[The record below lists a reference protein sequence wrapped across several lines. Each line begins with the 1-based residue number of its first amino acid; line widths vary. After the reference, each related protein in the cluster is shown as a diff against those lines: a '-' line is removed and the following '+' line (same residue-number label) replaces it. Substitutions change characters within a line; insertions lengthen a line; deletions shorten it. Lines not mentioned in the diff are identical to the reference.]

1 MNDPLCAA
9 SILSRFVTETRIMS
23 AIEQPATL
31 PLPALQPP
39 RRYLFGPGPTM
50 VDPRV
55 YEAISRPI
63 VGHLDPYFIQVMGEV
78 QQLLRTAFGTTDG
91 GTLVIS
97 GTGSAGMEAAVA
109 NFVDPGAKFAIF
121 ANGYFSDRL
130 TEMAKRQ
137 GANVVRLEKGWGE
150 IFTDS
155 EAADFIR
162 REKPHVVAYVHA
174 ETSTGALQSGK
185 AICAAA
191 HDGGALVIADCV
203 TSLGG
208 LPVEFDRT
216 GIDVAY
222 SCSQK
227 GLSCP
232 PGLSPIAMSPRA
244 MDFLR
249 ARTTP
254 SRSWYLDLKLI
265 HDYSTVSHRY
275 HHTAPISMFYALREA
290 LMVIAEEGI
299 ENRWE
304 RHRRCHHSFVKGI
317 EAMGLRMHVPE
328 AHRITTLNTVCVPEG
343 VDEAKVRRQL
353 LDGPGIEI
361 AGGFGP
367 LAGKVFRIGLMG
379 PLATEENVQFFLAEF
394 RKVLSAGGYP
404 I

>member
-1 MNDPLCAA
+1 
-9 SILSRFVTETRIMS
+9 MS
-23 AIEQPATL
+23 AIEQTVAPH
-31 PLPALQPP
+31 LPALQPP
-39 RRYLFGPGPTM
+39 RRYLFGPGPSM
-50 VDPRV
+50 VHPRV
-55 YEAISRPI
+55 YEALSKPI
-63 VGHLDPYFIQVMGEV
+63 VGHLDPYFIQVMGDV
-78 QQLLRTAFGTTDG
+78 QQLLKATFGASAG
-91 GTLVIS
+91 ATLVIS

-109 NFVDPGAKFAIF
+109 NFVEPGAKFAIF

-137 GANVVRLEKGWGE
+137 GANVVRFEKGWGE
-150 IFTDS
+150 IFSDD
-155 EAADFIR
+155 EAEEFVR
-162 REKPHVVAYVHA
+162 REKPKVVAYVHA
-174 ETSTGALQSGK
+174 ETSTGALQSAG

-191 HDGGALVIADCV
+191 HGVDALVIADCV

-208 LPVEFDRT
+208 VPVAFDQT

-222 SCSQK
+222 SCTQK

-232 PGLSPIAMSPRA
+232 PGLSPMAMSLRA

-290 LMVIAEEGI
+290 LLVIAEEGI

-304 RHRRCHHSFVKGI
+304 RHRHCNRAFVKGI

-328 AHRITTLNTVCVPEG
+328 PHRIATLNTVCVPQG
-343 VDEAKVRRQL
+343 VDEAKVRKRL

-367 LAGKVFRIGLMG
+367 LAGKVFRIGVMG
-379 PLATEENVQFFLAEF
+379 PLATEDNVQFFLTEF
-394 RKVLSAGGYP
+394 KRTLSSEGYS

>member
-1 MNDPLCAA
+1 
-9 SILSRFVTETRIMS
+9 MS
-23 AIEQPATL
+23 AIEQTPAL
-31 PLPALQPP
+31 PIPALQPP
-39 RRYLFGPGPTM
+39 QRYLFGPGPTM

-55 YEAISRPI
+55 YEALSKPI
-63 VGHLDPYFIQVMGEV
+63 VGHLDPYFIQVMGDV
-78 QQLLRTAFGTTDG
+78 QQLLKTAFGTTDG
-91 GTLVIS
+91 ATLVIS

-130 TEMAKRQ
+130 TDMAKRQ
-137 GANVVRLEKGWGE
+137 GANVVRFEKGWGE
-150 IFTDS
+150 TFSDA
-155 EAADFIR
+155 EATDFIR
-162 REKPHVVAYVHA
+162 REKPNVVAYVHA

-191 HDGGALVIADCV
+191 HDAGALAIADCV

-208 LPVEFDRT
+208 LPIEFDRT

-222 SCSQK
+222 SCTQK

-244 MDFLR
+244 MAFLN

-265 HDYSTVSHRY
+265 RDYSTVSHRY

-304 RHRRCHHSFVKGI
+304 RHRRCNRIFVKGI

-328 AHRITTLNTVCVPEG
+328 AHRITTLNTVCVPQG
-343 VDEAKVRRQL
+343 VDEGKVRKRL
-353 LDGPGIEI
+353 LDEPGIEI

-379 PLATEENVQFFLAEF
+379 PLATEENVQFFLKEFKRILGAE
-394 RKVLSAGGYP
+394 GYSS
-404 I
+404 

>member
-1 MNDPLCAA
+1 
-9 SILSRFVTETRIMS
+9 MS
-23 AIEQPATL
+23 AIEQTPAL
-31 PLPALQPP
+31 PIPALQPP
-39 RRYLFGPGPTM
+39 QRYLFGPGPTM

-55 YEAISRPI
+55 YEALSKPI
-63 VGHLDPYFIQVMGEV
+63 VGHLDPYFIQVMGDV
-78 QQLLRTAFGTTDG
+78 QQLLKTAFGTTDG
-91 GTLVIS
+91 ATLVIS

-130 TEMAKRQ
+130 TDMAKRQ
-137 GANVVRLEKGWGE
+137 GANVVRFEKGWGE
-150 IFTDS
+150 TFSDA
-155 EAADFIR
+155 EATDFIR
-162 REKPHVVAYVHA
+162 REKPSVVAYVHA

-191 HDGGALVIADCV
+191 HNAGALVIADCV

-208 LPVEFDRT
+208 LPIEFDRT

-222 SCSQK
+222 SCTQK

-244 MDFLR
+244 MAFLS

-265 HDYSTVSHRY
+265 RDYSTVSHRY

-304 RHRRCHHSFVKGI
+304 RHRRCNRIFVKGI

-328 AHRITTLNTVCVPEG
+328 AHRITTLNTVCVPQG
-343 VDEAKVRRQL
+343 VDEGKVRKRL
-353 LDGPGIEI
+353 LDEPGIEI

-379 PLATEENVQFFLAEF
+379 PLATEENVQFFLKEFKRILGAE
-394 RKVLSAGGYP
+394 GYSS
-404 I
+404 

>member
-1 MNDPLCAA
+1 
-9 SILSRFVTETRIMS
+9 MS
-23 AIEQPATL
+23 AIEQTPAVH
-31 PLPALQPP
+31 LPALQPP

-50 VDPRV
+50 VHSRV
-55 YEAISRPI
+55 YEALSKPI
-63 VGHLDPYFIQVMGEV
+63 VGHLDPYFIQVMEDV
-78 QQLLRTAFGTTDG
+78 QQLLKPVFGTKDG
-91 GTLVIS
+91 ATLVIS

-109 NFVDPGAKFAIF
+109 NFVEPGAKFAIF

-130 TEMAKRQ
+130 TDMAKRQ
-137 GANVVRLEKGWGE
+137 GADVVRLEKGWGE
-150 IFTDS
+150 IFTDD
-155 EAADFIR
+155 EAPDFIR
-162 REKPHVVAYVHA
+162 REQPKVVGYVHA
-174 ETSTGALQSGK
+174 ETSTGALQSGR

-191 HDGGALVIADCV
+191 HDAGALVIGDCV

-208 LPVEFDRT
+208 LPVEFDKT

-222 SCSQK
+222 SCTQK

-232 PGLSPIAMSPRA
+232 PGLSPMAMSPRA
-244 MDFLR
+244 MEFLR

-304 RHRRCHHSFVKGI
+304 RHRRCNRTFVNGV

-328 AHRITTLNTVCVPEG
+328 QHRIASLNTVCVPRG
-343 VDEAKVRRQL
+343 VDEAKVRKRL
-353 LDGPGIEI
+353 LDDPGIEI

-367 LAGKVFRIGLMG
+367 LAGKIFRIGVMG
-379 PLATEENVQFFLAEF
+379 PLATEDNVQFFLKEFKKTLNAE
-394 RKVLSAGGYP
+394 GYSG
-404 I
+404 

>member
-1 MNDPLCAA
+1 
-9 SILSRFVTETRIMS
+9 MS
-23 AIEQPATL
+23 AIEQETAAIHYPT
-31 PLPALQPP
+31 PKTPT
-39 RRYLFGPGPTM
+39 RYLFGAGPTM
-50 VDPRV
+50 VHSRV
-55 YEAISRPI
+55 YEALSKPI
-63 VGHLDPYFIQVMGEV
+63 VGHLDAYFIQVMSDV
-78 QQLLRTAFGTTDG
+78 QELLKSAYGTEEG
-91 GTLVIS
+91 ATLVIS

-109 NFVDPGAKFAIF
+109 NFLEPGWKFAVF

-137 GANVVRLEKGWGE
+137 GANVVRFEKGWGE
-150 IFTDS
+150 VYTDD
-155 EAADFIR
+155 EAREFIR
-162 REKPHVVAYVHA
+162 REKPKAVGFVHA

-191 HDGGALVIADCV
+191 HEADALVIGDCV

-208 LPVEFDRT
+208 LPVKFDET

-222 SCSQK
+222 SCTQK

-232 PGLSPIAMSPRA
+232 PGLSPMAISKRA
-244 MDFLR
+244 MEALR

-254 SRSWYLDLKLI
+254 VRSWYLDLKLI

-290 LMVIAEEGI
+290 LLVVADEGI

-304 RHRRCHHSFVKGI
+304 RHRRCHRLFVKGI
-317 EAMGLRMHVPE
+317 EAMGLSMHVPDGN
-328 AHRITTLNTVCVPEG
+328 RIPTLNTVRVPSG
-343 VDEAKVRRQL
+343 VDEAKVRKQL

-367 LAGKVFRIGLMG
+367 LAGKIFRIGVMG
-379 PLATEENVQFFLAEF
+379 PLATEDNVQFFLKEF
-394 RKVLSAGGYP
+394 SKALRAAGYSS
-404 I
+404 